1 MPNDRLTIF
10 AARPGMKVRCV
21 DPWPPLKYMQT
32 YTIAA
37 GYNTSMALELR
48 EHPGRTFSTLR
59 FIPASEPTLAALLA
73 ERDAATARAEAAER
87 ERDALR
93 DEWEEIAAGITT
105 EQPEVGALW
114 PMVSEISGSLAAARN
129 LFRNEVAA
137 HNRTKAQRDAA
148 TAERD
153 RLAEALDRF
162 LNDAEPCRDFG
173 EWFEACCKK
182 ASAALDSI
190 KKEPTDGE

>member
-73 ERDAATARAEAAER
+73 ERDAATARAEAAEAR
-87 ERDALR
+87 SDEAHRALIVEVKR
-93 DEWEEIAAGITT
+93 TEAFRAKNTDLTT
-105 EQPEVGALW
+105 
-114 PMVSEISGSLAAARN
+114 
-129 LFRNEVAA
+129 
-137 HNRTKAQRDAA
+137 QRDAA

-190 KKEPTDGE
+190 NKEPTDGE